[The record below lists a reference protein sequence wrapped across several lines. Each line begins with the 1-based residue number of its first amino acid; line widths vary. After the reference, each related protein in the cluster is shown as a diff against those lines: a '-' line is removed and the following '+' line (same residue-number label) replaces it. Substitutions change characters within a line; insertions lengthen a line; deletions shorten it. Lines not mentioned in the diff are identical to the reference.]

1 MRGHLSWGYG
11 SLHALTLR
19 SMGRFIFVTA
29 VAVWL
34 GTVVSFSF
42 VILPAIHAVLGD
54 QASTLL
60 NRLFPRYYVVGIICG
75 LIALAAVSLAPS
87 NPALL
92 AGDRLR
98 LAFPV
103 VVSLVCTVVAQRVFL
118 PRLAERAQSPNE
130 RLHRLSVMLNTT
142 VLAMLVLAM
151 AAIATRS

>member
-1 MRGHLSWGYG
+1 
-11 SLHALTLR
+11 
-19 SMGRFIFVTA
+19 MGRFIFVTA

-87 NPALL
+87 AA
-92 AGDRLR
+92 AG
-98 LAFPV
+98 
-103 VVSLVCTVVAQRVFL
+103 
-118 PRLAERAQSPNE
+118 
-130 RLHRLSVMLNTT
+130 
-142 VLAMLVLAM
+142 
-151 AAIATRS
+151 